1 MLSMSKIVNQEA
13 LDSQIYNPTTK
24 PAVLMLQQIMET
36 TPVPAPSATQQNPP
50 PPLVDSSDTSIV
62 PPELKEHVDAFFA
75 LPTTNPYHGVLVNPA
90 SCLIDDIR
98 GSLDDLNNA
107 GQALDNA
114 SGQTDWS
121 DYQDDFDQDSQDINS
136 DLDSIQDHTDRLTSN
151 LPSLAGV
158 AQGALALA
166 TVMNLLS
173 NPCLGLDGML
183 GSIMDSGKQLLNDVT
198 NQIKAGV
205 SQVNNALS
213 DLTSAIQS
221 GVQSAISAAKAAI
234 SPLMD
239 QIKDG
244 ISVAKQQVSAFISK
258 AQTEVMNFA
267 KAALAQLRQGLAEL
281 MANLPQDPCLKGLLT
296 SAATGAAAA
305 IIK

>member
-1 MLSMSKIVNQEA
+1 MSKIVNQEA

-24 PAVLMLQQIMET
+24 PSVLMLQQIMQT
-36 TPVPAPSATQQNPP
+36 TPRPAPSATQQNPP
-50 PPLVDSSDTSIV
+50 PPLINSSDTSVV

-75 LPTTNPYHGVLVNPA
+75 LPTTNPYYGVLVNPA

-98 GSLDDLNNA
+98 NNFTDLNQA
-107 GQALDNA
+107 GQDLDAA
-114 SGQTDWS
+114 SGQTDWA
-121 DYQDDFDQDSQDINS
+121 DYQDEYDQDTQDIAS

-183 GSIMDSGKQLLNDVT
+183 GSVMDSGKQLLNDVA
-198 NQIKAGV
+198 NQVKAGIGQITSAIGDV
-205 SQVNNALS
+205 
-213 DLTSAIQS
+213 TSAIQS
-221 GVQSAISAAKAAI
+221 GVQSAITAAKAAI
-234 SPLMD
+234 GPLMD

-244 ISVAKQQVSAFISK
+244 IAVAKQQVSAFIDK
-258 AQTEVMNFA
+258 AKTEIMNFA

-281 MANLPQDPCLKGLLT
+281 MANLPQDPCLRGLLT